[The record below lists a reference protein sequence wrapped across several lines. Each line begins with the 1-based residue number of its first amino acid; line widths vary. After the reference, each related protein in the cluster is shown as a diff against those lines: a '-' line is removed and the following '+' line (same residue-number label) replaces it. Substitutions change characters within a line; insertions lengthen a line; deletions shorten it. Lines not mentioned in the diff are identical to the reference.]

1 MIQKRI
7 AGSRAHDSASKSAK
21 GNHRNNNYESLTYGI
36 AKSTLGNVLV
46 ATGDKGVVA
55 VLIGESPT
63 VVIDDLRTRFP
74 KAHLVRDDQM
84 HATETSQLIN
94 YIESADEDVNF
105 DLDLRGTEFQRKVW
119 RAVRKIKIGE
129 TTTYTDLA
137 RSIGSPKAIRAVAN
151 ACSVNPFAFAVPCH
165 RVLHKER
172 ALSFSPNRG
181 NDRQRPMVDREAKV
195 IKQ

>member
-1 MIQKRI
+1 MQQRRAVSSAQEPTSKQTQ
-7 AGSRAHDSASKSAK
+7 GS
-21 GNHRNNNYESLTYGI
+21 HRNNDYESLTFGI
-36 AKSTLGNVLV
+36 AKSSLGHVLV

-55 VLIGESPT
+55 VLIGGSPT

-74 KAHLVRDDQM
+74 KAHLVRDDQR

-94 YIESADEDVNF
+94 YIESAEEDVSF

-137 RSIGSPKAIRAVAN
+137 RSIGAPKAIRAVAN
-151 ACSVNPFAFAVPCH
+151 ACSINPFAFAVPCH

-195 IKQ
+195 TKQ

>member
-1 MIQKRI
+1 MQKRR
-7 AGSRAHDSASKSAK
+7 AVSSAQEPTSKQTQGS
-21 GNHRNNNYESLTYGI
+21 HRNNDYESLTFGI
-36 AKSTLGNVLV
+36 AKSSLGHVLV

-55 VLIGESPT
+55 VLIGGSPT

-74 KAHLVRDDQM
+74 KAHLVRDDQR

-94 YIESADEDVNF
+94 YIESAEEDVSF

-137 RSIGSPKAIRAVAN
+137 RSIGAPKAIRAVAN
-151 ACSVNPFAFAVPCH
+151 ACSINPFAFAVPCH

-195 IKQ
+195 TKQ

>member
-1 MIQKRI
+1 MQKRR
-7 AGSRAHDSASKSAK
+7 AVSSAQEPTSKQTQGS
-21 GNHRNNNYESLTYGI
+21 HRNNDYESLTYGI
-36 AKSTLGNVLV
+36 AKSSLGHVLV

-55 VLIGESPT
+55 VLIGGSPT

-74 KAHLVRDDQM
+74 KAHLLRDDQR

-94 YIESADEDVNF
+94 YIESAEEDVSF

-137 RSIGSPKAIRAVAN
+137 RSIGAPKAIRAVAN
-151 ACSVNPFAFAVPCH
+151 ACSINPFAFAVPCH

-195 IKQ
+195 TKQ

>member
-1 MIQKRI
+1 MQKRR
-7 AGSRAHDSASKSAK
+7 AASSAQEPTSKQTEGS
-21 GNHRNNNYESLTYGI
+21 HRNDEYESLTYGI
-36 AKSTLGNVLV
+36 AKSSLGHVLV
-46 ATGDKGVVA
+46 ATSDKGVVA
-55 VLIGESPT
+55 VLIGGSPT

-84 HATETSQLIN
+84 HATQTSQLIN
-94 YIESADEDVNF
+94 YIESAEEDVSF

-119 RAVRKIKIGE
+119 QAVRKIKIGE

-137 RSIGSPKAIRAVAN
+137 RSIGAPKAIRAVAN
-151 ACSVNPFAFAVPCH
+151 ACSINPFAFAVPCH

-195 IKQ
+195 TKQ

>member
-1 MIQKRI
+1 MQKRR
-7 AGSRAHDSASKSAK
+7 AVSSAQEPTSKQTQGS
-21 GNHRNNNYESLTYGI
+21 HRNNDYESLTFGI
-36 AKSTLGNVLV
+36 AKSSLGHVLV

-55 VLIGESPT
+55 VLIGGSPT

-74 KAHLVRDDQM
+74 EAHLVRDDQM

-94 YIESADEDVNF
+94 YIESAEEDVSF
-105 DLDLRGTEFQRKVW
+105 ALDLRGTEFQRKVW

-137 RSIGSPKAIRAVAN
+137 RSIGAPKAIRAVAN
-151 ACSVNPFAFAVPCH
+151 ACSINPFAFAVPCH

-195 IKQ
+195 TKQ

>member
-1 MIQKRI
+1 MQKR
-7 AGSRAHDSASKSAK
+7 RAVSSAQEPTSKQTQRS
-21 GNHRNNNYESLTYGI
+21 HRNNDYESLTFGI
-36 AKSTLGNVLV
+36 AKSSLGHVLV
-46 ATGDKGVVA
+46 ATGDKEVVA
-55 VLIGESPT
+55 VLIGGSPT

-74 KAHLVRDDQM
+74 KAHLVRDDQR

-94 YIESADEDVNF
+94 YIESAEEDVSF

-137 RSIGSPKAIRAVAN
+137 RSIGAPKAIRAVAN
-151 ACSVNPFAFAVPCH
+151 ACSINPFAFAVPCH

-195 IKQ
+195 TKQ

>member
-1 MIQKRI
+1 MQKRR
-7 AGSRAHDSASKSAK
+7 AVSSAQEPTSKQTQGS
-21 GNHRNNNYESLTYGI
+21 HRNNDYESLTFGI
-36 AKSTLGNVLV
+36 VKSSLGHVLV

-55 VLIGESPT
+55 VLIGGSPT

-74 KAHLVRDDQM
+74 RAHLVRDDQM

-94 YIESADEDVNF
+94 YIESAEEDVSF
-105 DLDLRGTEFQRKVW
+105 ALDLRGTEFQRKVW

-137 RSIGSPKAIRAVAN
+137 RSIGAPKAIRAVAN
-151 ACSVNPFAFAVPCH
+151 ACSINPFAFAVPCH

-195 IKQ
+195 TKQ

>member
-1 MIQKRI
+1 MQKRR
-7 AGSRAHDSASKSAK
+7 AVSSAQEPTSKQTQGS
-21 GNHRNNNYESLTYGI
+21 HRNNDYESLTFGI
-36 AKSTLGNVLV
+36 AKSSLGHVLV

-55 VLIGESPT
+55 VLIGGSPT

-94 YIESADEDVNF
+94 YIESAEEDVSF

-137 RSIGSPKAIRAVAN
+137 RSIGAPKAIRAVAN
-151 ACSVNPFAFAVPCH
+151 ACSINPFAFAVPCH

-195 IKQ
+195 TKQ

>member
-1 MIQKRI
+1 MQKRR
-7 AGSRAHDSASKSAK
+7 AVSSAQEPTSKQTQGS
-21 GNHRNNNYESLTYGI
+21 HRNNDYESLTYGI
-36 AKSTLGNVLV
+36 AKSSLGHVLV

-55 VLIGESPT
+55 VLIGGSPT

-74 KAHLVRDDQM
+74 RAHLVRDDQM

-94 YIESADEDVNF
+94 YIESAEEDVSF

-137 RSIGSPKAIRAVAN
+137 RSIGAPKAIRAVAN
-151 ACSVNPFAFAVPCH
+151 ACSINPFAFAVPCH

-195 IKQ
+195 TKQ

>member
-21 GNHRNNNYESLTYGI
+21 GNHRNKDYESLTYGI
-36 AKSTLGNVLV
+36 AKSSLGHVLV

-55 VLIGESPT
+55 VLIGGSPT

-74 KAHLVRDDQM
+74 KAHLVRDDQR

-94 YIESADEDVNF
+94 YIESAEEDVSF

-137 RSIGSPKAIRAVAN
+137 RAIGAPKAIRAVAN
-151 ACSVNPFAFAVPCH
+151 ACSINPFAFAVPCH

-195 IKQ
+195 TKQ

>member
-1 MIQKRI
+1 MQKRR
-7 AGSRAHDSASKSAK
+7 AVSSAQEPTSKQTQGS
-21 GNHRNNNYESLTYGI
+21 HRNNDYESLTYGI
-36 AKSTLGNVLV
+36 AKSSLGHVLV

-55 VLIGESPT
+55 VLIGGSPT

-74 KAHLVRDDQM
+74 KAHLVRDDQR
-84 HATETSQLIN
+84 HATETSQLVN
-94 YIESADEDVNF
+94 YIESAEEEVSF

-137 RSIGSPKAIRAVAN
+137 RSIGAPKAIRAVAN
-151 ACSVNPFAFAVPCH
+151 ACSINPFAFAVPCH

-195 IKQ
+195 TKQ

>member
-1 MIQKRI
+1 MQKYR
-7 AGSRAHDSASKSAK
+7 AASSAQEPTRKQTEGS
-21 GNHRNNNYESLTYGI
+21 HRNSDYESLTYGI
-36 AKSTLGNVLV
+36 AKSSLGHVLV

-55 VLIGESPT
+55 VLIGGSPT
-63 VVIDDLRTRFP
+63 VVIDDFRTRFP

-94 YIESADEDVNF
+94 YIESAEEDVSF

>member
-1 MIQKRI
+1 MQKRR
-7 AGSRAHDSASKSAK
+7 AVSSAQEPTSKQTQGS
-21 GNHRNNNYESLTYGI
+21 HRNNDYESLTYGI
-36 AKSTLGNVLV
+36 AKSSLGHVLV

-55 VLIGESPT
+55 VLIGGSPT

-74 KAHLVRDDQM
+74 KAHLVRDDQR

-94 YIESADEDVNF
+94 YIESAEEDVSF

-119 RAVRKIKIGE
+119 QAVRKIKIGE

-137 RSIGSPKAIRAVAN
+137 RSIGAPKAIRAVAN
-151 ACSVNPFAFAVPCH
+151 ACSINPFAFAVPCH

-195 IKQ
+195 TKQ

>member
-1 MIQKRI
+1 MQKRR
-7 AGSRAHDSASKSAK
+7 AASSAQEPTRKQTEGS
-21 GNHRNNNYESLTYGI
+21 HRNNDYESLTYGI
-36 AKSTLGNVLV
+36 AKSSLGHVLV
-46 ATGDKGVVA
+46 AAGDKGVVA
-55 VLIGESPT
+55 VLIGGSPT

-94 YIESADEDVNF
+94 YIESAEEDVSF

-119 RAVRKIKIGE
+119 RAVRQIKIGE

-137 RSIGSPKAIRAVAN
+137 RSIGAPKAIRAVAN
-151 ACSVNPFAFAVPCH
+151 ACSINPFAFAVPCH

-195 IKQ
+195 VKQ

>member
-1 MIQKRI
+1 MQKRR
-7 AGSRAHDSASKSAK
+7 AVSSAQEPTSKQTQGS
-21 GNHRNNNYESLTYGI
+21 HRNNDYESLTFGI
-36 AKSTLGNVLV
+36 AKSSLGHVLV

-55 VLIGESPT
+55 VLIGGSPT

-94 YIESADEDVNF
+94 YIESAEEDVSF

-137 RSIGSPKAIRAVAN
+137 RCICRSLPSGP
-151 ACSVNPFAFAVPCH
+151 P
-165 RVLHKER
+165 
-172 ALSFSPNRG
+172 
-181 NDRQRPMVDREAKV
+181 
-195 IKQ
+195 

>member
-21 GNHRNNNYESLTYGI
+21 GDHRNKDYESLTYGI

-63 VVIDDLRTRFP
+63 VVIDDLRTRFA

>member
-1 MIQKRI
+1 MQKRR
-7 AGSRAHDSASKSAK
+7 AVSSAQEPTGKQSQGS
-21 GNHRNNNYESLTYGI
+21 HRNNDYESLTFGI
-36 AKSTLGNVLV
+36 AKSSLGHVLV

-55 VLIGESPT
+55 VLIGGSPT

-74 KAHLVRDDQM
+74 RAHLVRDDQM

-94 YIESADEDVNF
+94 YIESAEEDLSF

-137 RSIGSPKAIRAVAN
+137 RSIGAPKAIRAVAN
-151 ACSVNPFAFAVPCH
+151 ACSINPFAFAVPCH

-195 IKQ
+195 SKQ

>member
-1 MIQKRI
+1 MQKRR
-7 AGSRAHDSASKSAK
+7 AASSAQEPTRKQTEGS
-21 GNHRNNNYESLTYGI
+21 HRNNDYESLTYGI
-36 AKSTLGNVLV
+36 AKSSLGHVLV

-55 VLIGESPT
+55 VLIGGSPT
-63 VVIDDLRTRFP
+63 VVIDDFRTRFP

-94 YIESADEDVNF
+94 YIESAEEDVSF

-137 RSIGSPKAIRAVAN
+137 RSIGAPKAIRAVAN
-151 ACSVNPFAFAVPCH
+151 ACSINPFAFAVPCH

-195 IKQ
+195 TKQ